1 MSADSMYGLF
11 MINTEA
17 LKAEAAAIR
26 EAEVPKAFEWAPE
39 KWHELQ
45 AQLAKLTSEPQ
56 FREYLRFQRSMWR
69 YSPFNTLL
77 IRIQKPDARLVQSM
91 TTWNALGRH
100 VIKGEHAIKILVPVG
115 RTVNAS
121 LSVSRT
127 PGDGASEQEAPD
139 RGSEP
144 AGITRRLVY
153 EVHGFRMAGKV
164 FDLSQTEGEPIPEGL
179 KCSPLEGAAPEAL
192 LAGLMA
198 AAERRG
204 CHVTYTNFPEPTKMG
219 DVNLTTREIRLRET
233 ASPAQHAKTLCHELA
248 HFDLHGADHPGI
260 PREIME
266 LEAESVAFITCGE
279 SGLDTRDYSFG
290 YIGTWAAGRQDGP
303 VATLQASA
311 ARIQRAARKLLTEM
325 TPHDSPVLELERKT
339 EALRELKKSQ
349 YNEFKGRQGPRGR
362 TTYSR

>member
-1 MSADSMYGLF
+1 
-11 MINTEA
+11 MINTDDM
-17 LKAEAAAIR
+17 KAEAEAIQA
-26 EAEVPKAFEWAPE
+26 AEVPKAFEWAPE

-45 AQLAKLTSEPQ
+45 AQLTKLTSEPE

-77 IRIQKPDARLVQSM
+77 IRIQKPDALLVQSM

-100 VIKGEHAIKILVPVG
+100 VIKGEHALRILVPIG
-115 RTVNAS
+115 RSVNANLS
-121 LSVSRT
+121 LPNT
-127 PGDGASEQEAPD
+127 PGEAGTEREAPS
-139 RGSEP
+139 GG
-144 AGITRRLVY
+144 AGDKEITKRLVY

-164 FDLSQTEGEPIPEGL
+164 FDLSQTEGDPIPEGL

-204 CHVTYTNFPEPTKMG
+204 CHVSYTTFPEPTKMG

-248 HFDLHGADHPGI
+248 HFELHGADQPGI
-260 PREIME
+260 SREVME

-279 SGLDTRDYSFG
+279 SGLDTGDYSFG
-290 YIGTWAAGRQDGP
+290 YIGTWAAGRREGP

-311 ARIQRAARKLLTEM
+311 GRIQRMARTLLTEM
-325 TPHDSPVLELERKT
+325 TPTDSPALELERKT
-339 EALRELKKSQ
+339 AALKELKKSQ
-349 YNEFKGRQGPRGR
+349 YNEFKGRRSPRGR
-362 TTYSR
+362 TAYAR